1 MKEIHDIER
10 KAVNRP
16 VSELSRTAEKEIIDV
31 ITSRANSEGTP
42 RMLANG
48 HHAETHAERVRE
60 ALGNMYMDMSCS
72 NCGSSKVIRAGAC
85 GVCTEC
91 GTSQGCS

>member
-1 MKEIHDIER
+1 MEK
-10 KAVNRP
+10 KALNRP
-16 VSELSRTAEKEIIDV
+16 VSNLARTAEKEIIDIV
-31 ITSRANSEGTP
+31 SNRVNSDGMAAESA
-42 RMLANG
+42 L
-48 HHAETHAERVRE
+48 ETHAERVKE
-60 ALGNMYMDMSCS
+60 ALGTMYMDISCS